1 MKGTKIKYLIILALV
16 VFDLVALFILF
27 LATKNIILVL
37 IVAILLLCI
46 QYLIMK
52 QQISSEKYYRTIIE
66 KEDQHLD
73 NEFLIK
79 MFEMR
84 MTNIRHTI
92 FALLGLF
99 LMLAIAIEVN
109 SETLHKYLDNS
120 LYWAILAVAC
130 LLGVLI
136 LLYCSARIDREAI
149 EELDELFKAMKR
161 LDQLKKHSDDEPADS
176 TEKSRTHG

>member
-1 MKGTKIKYLIILALV
+1 MKGIKIKYLIILALA

-27 LATKNIILVL
+27 LATNIISVL

-46 QYLIMK
+46 QYPIMK
-52 QQISSEKYYRTIIE
+52 QQISSEKYYRSIIE
-66 KEDQHLD
+66 KEDQHLG

-120 LYWAILAVAC
+120 LYWAILAGAC

-161 LDQLKKHSDDEPADS
+161 LDQLKKHSDDEPVDS